1 MKIYEVIDRT
11 DDDVYLPLGLFLNL
25 DEAVQAIRDKIDPE
39 RPISDNQYETGE
51 DVEVIEI
58 KEREI
63 GWCDNGRSVYRLER
77 MLTYSTKSDKY
88 WITKKE
94 EYFE

>member
-25 DEAVQAIRDKIDPE
+25 DEAVQAIRDKTDPE
-39 RPISDNQYETGE
+39 HPVTDNQYDTGE
-51 DVEVIEI
+51 DAEIIEI
-58 KEREI
+58 NEREI
-63 GWCDNGRSVYRLER
+63 GWCDNGRTVYRLER
-77 MLTYSTKSDKY
+77 KIAYSTKSDKY

-94 EYFE
+94 EHIE

>member
-39 RPISDNQYETGE
+39 RPISDKQYETGE
-51 DVEVIEI
+51 DAEVIEI
-58 KEREI
+58 KERKI

-77 MLTYSTKSDKY
+77 MLTYSTKSDEY
-88 WITKKE
+88 WVTKKE
-94 EYFE
+94 EYIR